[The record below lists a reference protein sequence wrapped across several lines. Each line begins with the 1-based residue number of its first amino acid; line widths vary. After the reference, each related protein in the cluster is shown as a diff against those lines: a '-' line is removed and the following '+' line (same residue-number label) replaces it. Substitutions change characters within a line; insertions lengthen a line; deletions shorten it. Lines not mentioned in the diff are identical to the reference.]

1 MSKLLLWNVALKEVN
16 MNSCMFNAILF
27 ELVAIVKLINN
38 IVLEFKED
46 TREKTIMDDLFFWVL
61 QGFAVTLIQLNNI
74 IQLLGK

>member
-1 MSKLLLWNVALKEVN
+1 
-16 MNSCMFNAILF
+16 MNSCIFNAIFF
-27 ELVAIVKLINN
+27 ELVAIAKLINN

-61 QGFAVTLIQLNNI
+61 QGFAVTFVQLNDI

>member
-1 MSKLLLWNVALKEVN
+1 

-27 ELVAIVKLINN
+27 ELVAIAKLINN

-61 QGFAVTLIQLNNI
+61 QGFAVTFIQLNDI

>member
-1 MSKLLLWNVALKEVN
+1 

-27 ELVAIVKLINN
+27 ELVAIAKLINN

-46 TREKTIMDDLFFWVL
+46 TREKTIVDDLFFWVL
-61 QGFAVTLIQLNNI
+61 QGFAVTFIQLNNI

>member
-1 MSKLLLWNVALKEVN
+1 

-27 ELVAIVKLINN
+27 EIVAVAKLINN

-61 QGFAVTLIQLNNI
+61 QGFAVTFIQLNDI

>member
-1 MSKLLLWNVALKEVN
+1 MSKLSLWDVVLNEVN
-16 MNSCMFNAILF
+16 MNSCIFNAIFF
-27 ELVAIVKLINN
+27 ELVAIAKLINN

-61 QGFAVTLIQLNNI
+61 HGFSVTFVQLNDT

>member
-1 MSKLLLWNVALKEVN
+1 MALTEVN

-27 ELVAIVKLINN
+27 EIVAVAKLINN

-61 QGFAVTLIQLNNI
+61 QGFAVTFIQLNDI

>member
-1 MSKLLLWNVALKEVN
+1 

-61 QGFAVTLIQLNNI
+61 QGFAVTFIQLNDI

>member
-1 MSKLLLWNVALKEVN
+1 MALKEVN

-27 ELVAIVKLINN
+27 ELVAIAKLINN

-46 TREKTIMDDLFFWVL
+46 TREKTIVDDLFFWVL
-61 QGFAVTLIQLNNI
+61 QGFAVTFIQLNNI

>member
-1 MSKLLLWNVALKEVN
+1 
-16 MNSCMFNAILF
+16 MNICMFNAILF
-27 ELVAIVKLINN
+27 ELVAIAKLINN

-61 QGFAVTLIQLNNI
+61 QGFAVTFVQLNDI

>member
-1 MSKLLLWNVALKEVN
+1 MSKLLLWDVALNEVN

-27 ELVAIVKLINN
+27 ELVASAKLINN

-61 QGFAVTLIQLNNI
+61 QGFAVTFVQLNDI

>member
-1 MSKLLLWNVALKEVN
+1 
-16 MNSCMFNAILF
+16 MNGCMFNAILF
-27 ELVAIVKLINN
+27 ELVAIAKLINN

-61 QGFAVTLIQLNNI
+61 HGFAVTFIQLNDI